1 MICVSDPGSQHAL
14 LLTGRT
20 DLANNETPFY
30 NVANK
35 VNIQEYCKVQEYNV
49 TATHYNI
56 KQALKIIRKP
66 CGNKKTKQLMLR
78 GNISRRHCIC
88 HVITTKT
95 NVWIRSKTEQGKRN
109 YF

>member
-1 MICVSDPGSQHAL
+1 MICMSDPGSQHTPL
-14 LLTGRT
+14 FTGHIG
-20 DLANNETPFY
+20 LANNEIPFY
-30 NVANK
+30 NVANN

-66 CGNKKTKQLMLR
+66 CGNKKTKQLMLG

-88 HVITTKT
+88 HVITTKN
-95 NVWIRSKTEQGKRN
+95 NVQIRSKIEQGKIN